1 MCASPVHRRD
11 DDGGGSPD
19 SAQRGC
25 EGRDVRRVVGD
36 LERVGEERVWGD
48 DLKRV
53 GEERVWGDGVALR
66 VGRWRS
72 WTAVYATSLAMQRS
86 YSAAATSA
94 TSSAAFQFIETA
106 WTRQPSEGAASC
118 VRPAACSALASCST
132 SFARES
138 LSVTRL
144 ATPDQGEAQAQE
156 G

>member
-1 MCASPVHRRD
+1 M
-11 DDGGGSPD
+11 
-19 SAQRGC
+19 
-25 EGRDVRRVVGD
+25 
-36 LERVGEERVWGD
+36 
-48 DLKRV
+48 
-53 GEERVWGDGVALR
+53 
-66 VGRWRS
+66 
-72 WTAVYATSLAMQRS
+72 YATSLAMQRS

-132 SFARES
+132 SFVRES

-144 ATPDQGEAQAQE
+144 ATPDQGEVQAQE

>member
-1 MCASPVHRRD
+1 M
-11 DDGGGSPD
+11 
-19 SAQRGC
+19 
-25 EGRDVRRVVGD
+25 
-36 LERVGEERVWGD
+36 
-48 DLKRV
+48 
-53 GEERVWGDGVALR
+53 
-66 VGRWRS
+66 
-72 WTAVYATSLAMQRS
+72 YATSLAMQRS

-118 VRPAACSALASCST
+118 VHPAACSALASCST
-132 SFARES
+132 SFVRES